1 MNLSPVTHELLR
13 QRLRNATVQF
23 AFKKLDGTLRIA
35 IGTTNLSS
43 IPLDRH
49 PLGVRESPANVITF
63 FDLEKS
69 AWRRLSTSVEVFL
82 A

>member
-13 QRLRNATVQF
+13 QRLRNSTVQF

-49 PLGVRESPANVITF
+49 PLGEERAQQMSLPSSI
-63 FDLEKS
+63 
-69 AWRRLSTSVEVFL
+69 
-82 A
+82 